1 LKKRSGKTVGAKLRG
16 RVRTKPP
23 SAGSAVP
30 AVFLVGFMGAGKS
43 SVGRA
48 LAARLNWV
56 FEDLDDRIESRE
68 GRTVAEIFRDSG
80 EEEFRVAEH
89 EALRQVVE
97 ELHGGGM
104 KIIALGGGAFVQNE
118 VQNLLRTA
126 GIPAV
131 FLDAPVD
138 ELYRRGA
145 EDGVLRPLRRDEEAF
160 RRLYQERRP
169 VYLGAALAIET
180 WRKPVAAIVDEIIS
194 ALNLEG
200 ARGVWD

>member
-1 LKKRSGKTVGAKLRG
+1 LPEMADAGVSPLDRG
-16 RVRTKPP
+16 TASPLV
-23 SAGSAVP
+23 AV
-30 AVFLVGFMGAGKS
+30 ALVGFMGAGKTT
-43 SVGRA
+43 VGRA
-48 LAARLNWV
+48 LAQRTGWH
-56 FEDLDDRIESRE
+56 FEDLDELIEKNQ
-68 GRTVAEIFRDSG
+68 GQTIAEIFEERGEARFRDL
-80 EEEFRVAEH
+80 ERLLLR
-89 EALRQVVE
+89 EALRLPPPFV
-97 ELHGGGM
+97 L
-104 KIIALGGGAFVQNE
+104 ALGGGAFCQNE

-169 VYLGAALAIET
+169 AYLGAALAIET